1 MNSARRARPTGVGA
15 DPDEFCLFDRR
26 LPASFERRVVVVCRT
41 REHTVAEAEWRD
53 AIVVVASGTI
63 ELECRGG
70 GRHRFD
76 CGDILWLAE
85 LPLLALHNPGSDAT
99 VLLSVS
105 RTRDDFSVAAPSED

>member
-1 MNSARRARPTGVGA
+1 MDGPPGFDVRAVALEPGG
-15 DPDEFCLFDRR
+15 DR
-26 LPASFERRVVVVCRT
+26 LYD
-41 REHTVAEAEWRD
+41 EAEWRD
-53 AIVVVASGTI
+53 AIVFVASGTI

-85 LPLLALHNPGSDAT
+85 LPLRALHNPGSDAT